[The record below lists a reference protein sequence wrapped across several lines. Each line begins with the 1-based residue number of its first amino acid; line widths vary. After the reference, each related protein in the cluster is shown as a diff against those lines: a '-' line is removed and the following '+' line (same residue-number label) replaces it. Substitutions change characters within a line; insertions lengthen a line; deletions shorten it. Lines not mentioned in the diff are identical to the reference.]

1 MRADNG
7 RKVKPG
13 IVELVEDGMLGL
25 MDNRISELGRM
36 GGVDPV
42 AERSGQRVIK
52 ICRRAV

>member
-25 MDNRISELGRM
+25 IDNRISELGRM